1 MLVTD
6 GLFLKNGM
14 FYVMPSNSDLKPLED
29 IFQATILKMLKE
41 EGKINDDIITNLL
54 SWRHSGFSVDNS
66 VRIAA
71 DNQEGHISLAQYIIR
86 NTFSI
91 DKLIYNEE
99 NGTVIYH
106 SKMTHGKGKK
116 NFEVYTAEEFIA
128 AITQHIPEK
137 NFQMIRYYGHYS
149 NKSRGMRKNMGIY
162 RPGDEPKFESI
173 NDIEVIDVSEYNPP
187 RIPSKTWRECIKR
200 IFEIDPLR
208 CPRCGGQ
215 LKIISFITDKKIIKK
230 IQIKK
235 LLKRSLSIL
244 IYGEINLHAILPTC
258 LKRPPLYTNHYYVTS
273 FEMLRV
279 FMERIF

>member
-1 MLVTD
+1 MKKVIQFGDFLNDNILYPVPHRQYVFTIPIRLRIYFRNDRTLLTQLCRCAYESLLEFFRTTIGVGDAVPGAVLTIHTFGDFPHKWHPHIHMLVSD

-14 FYVMPSNSDLKPLED
+14 FYVMPSSIDLKPLED

-71 DNQEGHISLAQYIIR
+71 DNQEGQISLAQYIIR

-116 NFEVYTAEEFIA
+116 NFEVYTAEEFVA
-128 AITQHIPEK
+128 AVTQHIPEK
-137 NFQMIRYYGHYS
+137 SFQMIRYYG
-149 NKSRGMRKNMGIY
+149 
-162 RPGDEPKFESI
+162 
-173 NDIEVIDVSEYNPP
+173 
-187 RIPSKTWRECIKR
+187 C
-200 IFEIDPLR
+200 
-208 CPRCGGQ
+208 
-215 LKIISFITDKKIIKK
+215 
-230 IQIKK
+230 
-235 LLKRSLSIL
+235 
-244 IYGEINLHAILPTC
+244 
-258 LKRPPLYTNHYYVTS
+258 YVVCMI
-273 FEMLRV
+273 ML
-279 FMERIF
+279 